1 MKLSRIRAERER
13 MDRLER
19 KHIARINQA
28 NGHEANEYHDRKYHE
43 TQAKLYLKGDAKG
56 LRAYVGRAHAKKMAE
71 YHTRLAK
78 AFEKEEA

>member
-1 MKLSRIRAERER
+1 MKLSKIRAEKER
-13 MDRLER
+13 MERLER

-28 NGHEANEYHDRKYHE
+28 NGHEPNEYHDRKYHE
-43 TQAKLYLKGDAKG
+43 SQARAYLKGDSKG
-56 LRAYVGRAHAKKMAE
+56 LMAYVGRAQAKKMAE

>member
-1 MKLSRIRAERER
+1 MKLSRIRAERDR

-43 TQAKLYLKGDAKG
+43 SQAKLYSKGDAG
-56 LRAYVGRAHAKKMAE
+56 LMAYVGRAQAKKMAE